1 MVDPSPR
8 GGELSLPSPF
18 QCTASAHVLCKG
30 VKIKNRPASIGQ
42 LALPLSVP
50 ATTFGRVITTASAPP
65 ASRRQKDLG
74 AFYTPPEMARVLTD
88 WALRDPSDI
97 ALDPSF
103 GGLVFLQAARDR
115 LERLGAGGAEV
126 ASQLYGIDLDED
138 AHRLA
143 RDREWLGLD
152 PGNILDRDFFS
163 VEPPELPPI
172 DALIGNPPYIR
183 YQDFNGSAALA
194 RQVALRAGVRLTR
207 LASSWAP
214 FVVHATSF
222 VAPGGRFA
230 QVLPGELMHAQYAQE
245 VVEFLRR
252 EFERIFVAVF
262 DERVFP
268 GALEDVVLLFAEGRG
283 APGEADVCVI
293 PCTALDDVEDRL
305 EAAGRSP
312 GVQLESGRGR
322 LLSQLLPAEAQLL
335 YDRLS
340 TDSRMQRLGAIAS
353 VDIGIVTGANEFF
366 VLTEADAGGLHSDL
380 VMPAVAKAVQVA
392 GARLSARDHR
402 ELLKDGQRGLMLVA
416 DTTASS
422 KALKSIQAHV
432 ARGEAMGLDE
442 RYKCRIREPWWA
454 LPVPRQGAADLLLTY
469 CSDEHPRLA
478 LNEAKALSTN
488 TIHGVRISNDVD
500 GAALA
505 AGFYNSL
512 TLLSAELEGRSYGGG
527 VLKLEPTEAEQ
538 LLLPPLSPGLAALL
552 PAVDRAIRARDIEA
566 AADLVDPVVLAS
578 SGLGTDEISVLRAA
592 RRQLQIRRKNRGRP
606 PSR

>member
-1 MVDPSPR
+1 
-8 GGELSLPSPF
+8 
-18 QCTASAHVLCKG
+18 
-30 VKIKNRPASIGQ
+30 
-42 LALPLSVP
+42 
-50 ATTFGRVITTASAPP
+50 VITTASAPS
-65 ASRRQKDLG
+65 ASRRQKELG

-88 WALRDPSDI
+88 WALRDSSDI

-103 GGLVFLQAARDR
+103 GGLVFLEAARDR
-115 LERLGAGGAEV
+115 LEHLGAGDTEIPN
-126 ASQLYGIDLDED
+126 QLYGVDLDDD

-143 RDREWLGLD
+143 HECDWLGLD
-152 PGNILDRDFFS
+152 SGNFVDRDFFS
-163 VEPPELPPI
+163 VEPAELPPI

-214 FVVHATSF
+214 FVIHATSF

-245 VVEFLRR
+245 VVKFLRR
-252 EFERIFVAVF
+252 EYERVFVAAF

-268 GALEDVVLLFAEGRG
+268 GALEDVVLLFAEGHG
-283 APGEADVCVI
+283 ASGEADVCVI
-293 PCTALDDVEDRL
+293 RCTTLDDVEDQL
-305 EAAGRSP
+305 EAAGRNP
-312 GVQLESGRGR
+312 GVQPASGQGR

-340 TDSRMQRLGAIAS
+340 TVAGVQQLGALAS

-366 VLTEADAGGLHSDL
+366 VLTEADAGELHPDL
-380 VMPAVAKAVQVA
+380 LTPAVAKAAQVA
-392 GARLSARDHR
+392 GARLSTRGHR
-402 ELLKDGQRGLMLVA
+402 RLLKGGQRGLMLVA
-416 DTTASS
+416 DPTAST
-422 KALKSIQAHV
+422 KALKSIRAHV
-432 ARGEAMGLDE
+432 AHGEAIGLDE

-469 CSDEHPRLA
+469 CSNEHPRLA
-478 LNEAKALSTN
+478 LNEAKVLSTN
-488 TIHGVRISNDVD
+488 TIHGVRISSDVD
-500 GAALA
+500 GETLA

-527 VLKLEPTEAEQ
+527 VLKLEPTEAER
-538 LLLPPLSPGLAALL
+538 LLLPPLSPELAALL
-552 PAVDRAIRARDIEA
+552 PAVDRAIRARDVEA
-566 AADLVDPVVLAS
+566 AADLVDPVVLGPL
-578 SGLGTDEISVLRAA
+578 GLSTDEIGVLRAA

-606 PSR
+606 PSG

>member
-1 MVDPSPR
+1 M
-8 GGELSLPSPF
+8 
-18 QCTASAHVLCKG
+18 
-30 VKIKNRPASIGQ
+30 
-42 LALPLSVP
+42 
-50 ATTFGRVITTASAPP
+50 ASAPA
-65 ASRRQKDLG
+65 ASRRQKELG
-74 AFYTPPEMARVLTD
+74 AFYTPPEIARVLTD
-88 WALRDPSDI
+88 WALRNPDDI
-97 ALDPSF
+97 TLDPSF
-103 GGLVFLQAARDR
+103 GGLVFLEAARDR
-115 LERLGAGGAEV
+115 LEHLGAGGTEV
-126 ASQLYGIDLDED
+126 ANQIYGIDLDDD
-138 AHRLA
+138 AHRAA
-143 RDREWLGLD
+143 REREWLGLD
-152 PGNILDRDFFS
+152 PSNFVDRDFFS
-163 VEPPELPPI
+163 VEPGELPPV

-214 FVVHATSF
+214 FVIHATSF

-245 VVEFLRR
+245 VVKFLRH
-252 EFERIFVAVF
+252 EYERVFVAAF
-262 DERVFP
+262 DERIFP

-283 APGEADVCVI
+283 APGDAGVCVI
-293 PCTALDDVEDRL
+293 RCTTLDDVEHRL
-305 EAAGRSP
+305 ELASGSP
-312 GVQLESGRGR
+312 NVQLASGQRR
-322 LLSQLLPAEAQLL
+322 LLGQLLPAEAQLL
-335 YDRLS
+335 YERLS
-340 TDSRMQRLGAIAS
+340 TVSGVRRLGAIAS

-366 VLTEADAGGLHSDL
+366 VLTEADAGELHPDL
-380 VMPAVAKAVQVA
+380 VTPAVAKATQVA

-416 DTTASS
+416 DMTASS
-422 KALKSIQAHV
+422 KMLRSIQAHV

-454 LPVPRQGAADLLLTY
+454 LPLPRQGAADLLLTY
-469 CSDEHPRLA
+469 CSNEHPRLA

-500 GAALA
+500 GEALA

-538 LLLPPLSPGLAALL
+538 LLLPPLSPELAVLL
-552 PAVDRAIRARDIEA
+552 PAVDRAIRARDVEA
-566 AADLVDPVVLAS
+566 AADLVDPVVLGS
-578 SGLGTDEISVLRAA
+578 LGLSTDEISVLRAA